1 MSGWMSW
8 FGGSRRDTRESARDA
23 IVGLRQQLLM
33 LEKKEEFLQK
43 KIDEEMKKARAN
55 ATTNKRLATAAL
67 RQKKAHEN
75 ELDRIAGTRLTLETQ
90 VNAIESAN
98 LNAETMVA
106 MKKGADALKGIHS
119 SLKVEKV
126 DQTMDAIREQM
137 DLTNEISDAISNP
150 VGMGNQ
156 IDEDELTAE
165 LEALEQEEL
174 DDRLAGAERAPVH
187 APVSPVGVA
196 TGRERVTQMAEEDDE
211 EAQLRQLQAELA
223 M

>member
-1 MSGWMSW
+1 MSGWMSY
-8 FGGSRRDTRESARDA
+8 FTGRKATTESARDA

-33 LEKKEEFLQK
+33 LEKKEEHLMK
-43 KIDEEMKKARAN
+43 KIEEEEKKARAN
-55 ATTNKRLATAAL
+55 ATSNKRLAMAAL

-98 LNAETMVA
+98 LNAETMLA

-126 DQTMDAIREQM
+126 DQTMDSIREQM

-150 VGMGNQ
+150 VGMGNMV
-156 IDEDELTAE
+156 DEDELKAE

-187 APVSPVGVA
+187 APLSPVGV
-196 TGRERVTQMAEEDDE
+196 GRERVTAQAEEEDE

>member
-1 MSGWMSW
+1 MSGWMSY
-8 FGGSRRDTRESARDA
+8 FTGSRRNTQEGARDA

-33 LEKKEEFLQK
+33 LEKKEEHLNK
-43 KIDEEMKKARAN
+43 KIDDEMKKARAN
-55 ATTNKRLATAAL
+55 ASTNKRLATAAL

-98 LNAETMVA
+98 LNAETMLA

-150 VGMGNQ
+150 VGMGNMV
-156 IDEDELTAE
+156 DEDELAAE

-174 DDRLAGAERAPVH
+174 DDRLKGADHVPVH
-187 APVSPVGVA
+187 TPASPVA
-196 TGRERVTQMAEEDDE
+196 NGRERVHAQAEEDDE

>member
-1 MSGWMSW
+1 
-8 FGGSRRDTRESARDA
+8 
-23 IVGLRQQLLM
+23 M
-33 LEKKEEFLQK
+33 LEKREDHIQK
-43 KIDEEMKKARAN
+43 QIDEETRKAKAN
-55 ATTNKRLATAAL
+55 ATSNPRLAMAAL
-67 RQKKAHEN
+67 RNKKTKEL

-90 VNAIESAN
+90 VNALESAN
-98 LNAETMVA
+98 LNAETMLA
-106 MKKGADALKGIHS
+106 MKKGSEALKGIHT
-119 SLKVEKV
+119 SLNVDKV
-126 DQTMDAIREQM
+126 DQTMDSIREQM

-156 IDEDELTAE
+156 VDEDELKAE

-187 APVSPVGVA
+187 APTSPVGVT
-196 TGRERVTQMAEEDDE
+196 TGRERVAQRQEEDDE